1 MIRKALRR
9 RFSPTMVRLVGAVFV
24 LQLFSNAA
32 AIFFLRTQLVE
43 VIQADRVRQVVDV
56 RDDLLAAY
64 YDGGR
69 GELADFI
76 LARRGS
82 AADPTVFVALTGGQ
96 GAPVLSNL
104 GALPKVPVGPRPV
117 RVKVIHGVGLPP
129 TDGVALAG
137 KLPDGET
144 LIVGVGS
151 NSDRRFDL
159 AFATAIGVTT
169 AVAIA
174 LATLSA
180 ALLGLVIS
188 HRTHEIA
195 ETAAELASGN
205 FGARLPSGE
214 AGDGFDHL
222 RGQIN
227 LMAERIDQLVSQLA
241 AVSGALAHDLRSPV
255 TRLTAAIERAGT
267 LVDEPQAIEALE
279 AARADAE
286 GLRTML
292 ETALELSRLEGGAVT
307 DRRVPLD
314 LALVAEDLVELYEP
328 LAEQEGVTLVAQLQP
343 ASVVA
348 DREMVSRALSNLI
361 DNAMKYGGRH
371 IVVRTRRD
379 GTRGEVAVIDDGP
392 GIAPEDRARV
402 VERFVRLDNAR
413 TRPGGGLGLAM
424 VAAVAR
430 LHGGELLLGEGD
442 VAGEDGARG
451 LSATLSLP
459 R

>member
-1 MIRKALRR
+1 MPAAFVRR

-43 VIQADRVRQVVDV
+43 VVQADRVRQVVDV
-56 RDDLLAAY
+56 RDDMLAAY

-76 LARRGS
+76 LSRRGS
-82 AADPTVFVALTGGQ
+82 AADPTVFVALTGGAE
-96 GAPVLSNL
+96 APVLSNL
-104 GALPKVPVGPRPV
+104 SQVPRVPVGARPV
-117 RVKVIHGVGLPP
+117 RVKVMHGADTLP
-129 TDGVALAG
+129 TDGLALAG
-137 KLPDGET
+137 RLPDGET
-144 LIVGVGS
+144 LVVGVAS

-169 AVAIA
+169 AVAVV
-174 LATLSA
+174 LASLSA

-205 FGARLPSGE
+205 FGARLPSAE
-214 AGDGFDHL
+214 TGDGFDHL
-222 RGQIN
+222 RRQIN

-255 TRLTAAIERAGT
+255 TRLTAAIERASA
-267 LVDEPQAIEALE
+267 LVGEPQALDALE
-279 AARADAE
+279 AARADADA
-286 GLRTML
+286 LRAML
-292 ETALELSRLEGGAVT
+292 ETALELSRLEGGAVA
-307 DRRVPLD
+307 DRRAPLD
-314 LALVAEDLVELYEP
+314 LATLAEDLVELYEP

-343 ASVVA
+343 AGVVA
-348 DREMVSRALSNLI
+348 DRELVSRALANLI

-371 IVVRTRRD
+371 LVVRTRRVD
-379 GTRGEVAVIDDGP
+379 AGGEITVVDDGP
-392 GIAPEDRARV
+392 GIAPDDRARA

-430 LHGGELLLGEGD
+430 LHGGALVLGDGDAAGPEGQ
-442 VAGEDGARG
+442 RG